1 MHVHSEKGGGKGHG
15 EKGAMM
21 QTVPLALVIGAEGQ
35 PEERT
40 LGTAVPAE
48 GWTLA
53 GTGALECQPSAGT
66 ERNWALQCP
75 SQARHW
81 PPVSL
86 PEAPSH
92 HFSVSNC
99 SQITLKMA
107 CTLPEANHD
116 LIPPK
121 QTHFNAVYTPSC
133 LRF

>member
-1 MHVHSEKGGGKGHG
+1 M
-15 EKGAMM
+15 AMM
-21 QTVPLALVIGAEGQ
+21 QTVPLALVRGAEGQ

-86 PEAPSH
+86 PEAPFPPL
-92 HFSVSNC
+92 FSLKLLSNH
-99 SQITLKMA
+99 SENGLYLA
-107 CTLPEANHD
+107 
-116 LIPPK
+116 
-121 QTHFNAVYTPSC
+121 
-133 LRF
+133 

>member
-1 MHVHSEKGGGKGHG
+1 MGFARGAAHARVLALGGLAGKGP
-15 EKGAMM
+15 KGKGLSMM
-21 QTVPLALVIGAEGQ
+21 QTVPLALVRGAEGQ

-86 PEAPSH
+86 PEAPFPPL
-92 HFSVSNC
+92 FSLKLLSNH
-99 SQITLKMA
+99 SENGLYLA
-107 CTLPEANHD
+107 
-116 LIPPK
+116 
-121 QTHFNAVYTPSC
+121 
-133 LRF
+133 